1 MLLMTIKL
9 HERKSV
15 NKLLFSCWIIFSNYM
30 FMYLRWQLILG
41 YVVIGIGESGN
52 RFHCAGTFRQVFSL
66 SVCFFFSL
74 CHMIMEREIHIESNL
89 MYFFFLRPNR
99 KWQQTSTHHSLLIA
113 KMIECHDSS
122 KFSHLAFVW
131 PVDDTSMLQ
140 WRHTFDTF
148 EHSHKHFDQAIKH
161 WG

>member
-1 MLLMTIKL
+1 MATYIRLCS
-9 HERKSV
+9 HRH
-15 NKLLFSCWIIFSNYM
+15 
-30 FMYLRWQLILG
+30 R
-41 YVVIGIGESGN
+41 GIGKS
-52 RFHCAGTFRQVFSL
+52 FSL
-66 SVCFFFSL
+66 CGYIPASFFSL
-74 CHMIMEREIHIESNL
+74 CVLLFFALSYDHGAWNTYRIEFNV
-89 MYFFFLRPNR
+89 FFFLRPNR